1 MIKRA
6 LEEISID
13 KSVKGSTLKSKIEN
27 INHKISLP
35 KELMEAINEI
45 RILDNV
51 LFNIQEKN

>member
-1 MIKRA
+1 MG
-6 LEEISID
+6 
-13 KSVKGSTLKSKIEN
+13 VKN